1 MTPPPVTLTIPRD
14 PRYVEVVALMVGG
27 VAARFELGVDRIDD
41 LQLAFE
47 AAALAGPSAEPLKVE
62 IYRDGGLELRTGPLD
77 VSVRRRLDGETGP
90 LALRNVLGAL
100 VDDVELAERD
110 GRDWLTLRQRPI
122 PGP

>member
-1 MTPPPVTLTIPRD
+1 
-14 PRYVEVVALMVGG
+14 MVGG

-62 IYRDGGLELRTGPLD
+62 ICRDGGLELRTGPLD